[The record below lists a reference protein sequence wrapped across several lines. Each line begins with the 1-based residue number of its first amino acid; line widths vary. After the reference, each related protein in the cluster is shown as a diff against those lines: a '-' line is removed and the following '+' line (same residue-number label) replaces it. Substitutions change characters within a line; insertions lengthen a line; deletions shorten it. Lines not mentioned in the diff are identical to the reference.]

1 MDVVEDL
8 VEEAEQKTRG
18 RAVLEEPRL
27 THREWRAFARARRAW
42 NRRAVAATGAVV
54 LAEVAAAVAWTA
66 WTSAMNA
73 PRPRVGR

>member
-1 MDVVEDL
+1 VSPDEVLDQVEAAAGG
-8 VEEAEQKTRG
+8 VKS
-18 RAVLEEPRL
+18 EPRM

-42 NRRAVAATGAVV
+42 DRRAVCATGAVV

-73 PRPRVGR
+73 PRPRLGR